1 MSAPLTSMDALR
13 PIDFTDALRCL
24 QAWIGTEVDVTI
36 NYDDGRF
43 FGCGL
48 AGRLD
53 RVETFP
59 PDNSAIEIV
68 FQGDQSFFLDPRDVA
83 AFAGPENDG
92 HAAMLELRLSFGVS
106 VTVEPSSP

>member
-1 MSAPLTSMDALR
+1 MDAMR

-24 QAWIGTEVDVTI
+24 QKWIGTEVDVTI

-59 PDNSAIEIV
+59 PDNSAIKV
-68 FQGDQSFFLDPRDVA
+68 VLQDDRGFFLDPADVD
-83 AFAGPENDG
+83 AFAGPADDD
-92 HAAMLELRLSFGVS
+92 HAGILELRLSFGAS
-106 VTVEPSSP
+106 VTVEPSRS